1 MISFRNVCK
10 SYGKN
15 LVLNDVSFI
24 IDDNDFVLFE
34 GTNGSG
40 KTTTIKLL
48 LGLIK
53 LGKKDQGEIINSF
66 DKISYIPEHLCLPPY
81 ITGEEFIT
89 DLIRLVGNEVEY
101 LPLFEELQLDP
112 LAKIC
117 SYSKGMRQKLGI
129 IQALVTSKELIV
141 LDEPLS
147 GLDDSSRAKAVAL
160 LGRLKGKK
168 TIIISTHFPKLFKK
182 IPNKKFLFDGGHLV

>member
-10 SYGKN
+10 SYGKSQA
-15 LVLNDVSFI
+15 LNDVSFI

-53 LGKKDQGEIINSF
+53 LGKNDQGEIINSF
-66 DKISYIPEHLCLPPY
+66 NRISYIPEHLCLPPY
-81 ITGEEFIT
+81 ITGEEFIK
-89 DLIRLVGNEVEY
+89 DLIKFIGSEVDY
-101 LPLFEELQLDP
+101 IPLFEELKLDP

-129 IQALVTSKELIV
+129 IQALVTSRELVV

-147 GLDDSSRAKAVAL
+147 GLDDSARIKAVAL
-160 LGRLKGKK
+160 LSRLKGKK
-168 TIIISTHFPKLFKK
+168 TVIISTHFPKLFKK
-182 IPNKKFLFDGGHLV
+182 IPNKKFVFDGGHLV